1 MRFVLFVLLLSV
13 PAFAAEEPEAVYA
26 KFHQAGLTA
35 NLTEM
40 RKYGTAAKGAEMA
53 AMPEALNQTMLKMLA
68 AMLPK
73 SYAVDRKSVDK
84 DRATLNLS
92 AKQDGGTVYGVITL
106 LREGGD
112 WKVDEAKWGEP
123 APAAT
128 KPAPVALAR
137 PASIAPAAA
146 QGSVNGVAFRVE
158 KAEFRNGILEL
169 RQGSGFFADR
179 SFTIFLFLKSGES
192 LDGRRY
198 VVANDEFGNPHVHLG
213 YKVEGGGNLPKTEI
227 FTNKYRMTLEF
238 GAGKGGFIPG
248 KIDLRTPDKAASF
261 VSGTFEAEIK

>member
-1 MRFVLFVLLLSV
+1 M
-13 PAFAAEEPEAVYA
+13 AAEEPEAVYA

-35 NLTEM
+35 NLAEM
-40 RKYGTAAKGAEMA
+40 RKYGTAAKGAEIA
-53 AMPEALNQTMLKMLA
+53 SMPAELNQMMLKMLA

-73 SYAVDRKSVDK
+73 TYTVDRKSVDK

-106 LREGGD
+106 LREGGE

-123 APAAT
+123 ALAAA
-128 KPAPVALAR
+128 KPAPLAQAK
-137 PASIAPAAA
+137 PVSIPQTAA

-158 KAEFRNGILEL
+158 KAELRNGILEL
-169 RQGSGFFADR
+169 RQGSDFFADR

-192 LDGRRY
+192 LDGKRY
-198 VVANDEFGNPHVHLG
+198 VVANEEFGNPHIHLG

-227 FTNKYRMTLEF
+227 FMDKYRMTLEF
-238 GAGKGGFIPG
+238 GARKGGFIPG
-248 KIDLRTPDKAASF
+248 RIDLRMPDKANSF